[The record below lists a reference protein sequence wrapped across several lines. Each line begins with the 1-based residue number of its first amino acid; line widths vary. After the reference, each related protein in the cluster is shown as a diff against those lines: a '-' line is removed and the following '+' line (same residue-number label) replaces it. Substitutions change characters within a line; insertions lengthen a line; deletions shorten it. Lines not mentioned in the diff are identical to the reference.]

1 MLGMLLSSTEGLGIL
16 CRSWEEAWLPLE
28 SVSWWAGEPLHISV
42 ELQSSGEVSLVVN
55 ELLGFLHT
63 FKWRMG
69 RAIHIF

>member
-28 SVSWWAGEPLHISV
+28 SMSWWAGEPLHISV

-55 ELLGFLHT
+55 
-63 FKWRMG
+63 
-69 RAIHIF
+69 